1 MYPTRKTMTQRH
13 ADHLSRRLAHRNVML
28 ADRAD
33 RLAGR
38 PAPVPPVV
46 ETDLD
51 RDAALRHV
59 YAVTDRVTLRRLA
72 AKLGEY

>member
-1 MYPTRKTMTQRH
+1 MSPTRKTMPRRH

-28 ADRAD
+28 ADRAE
-33 RLAGR
+33 RLAGNHAPTA
-38 PAPVPPVV
+38 PAV
-46 ETDLD
+46 ERDTDK
-51 RDAALRHV
+51 DAALRHV